1 MFVLESYKQ
10 TEKKDRDKQ
19 SFRIYP
25 PGESALC
32 LFGTASNR
40 VDICY
45 QLILNELDS
54 VAVNFR
60 HSMTFLGSCH
70 NPFSKVRIFTQPPG
84 QKSDLET
91 KDRP

>member
-32 LFGTASNR
+32 LFGNASNR

-54 VAVNFR
+54 VAVSFR
-60 HSMTFLGSCH
+60 HSMAFWGCCH
-70 NPFSKVRIFTQPPG
+70 NPFSKVKMFTQPPG